1 MIDIHSHILPGLD
14 DGASTME
21 TALSMARIAAEDG
34 ITAMIATPHIFREK
48 IQETNLD
55 LIRPAVDKFKA
66 ALQKQNIPLDIFAGA
81 EVHISH
87 NLSRIIGE
95 HRQELVLNKGMYV
108 LVEFPSTHV
117 FAGVKDLFFDLMTES
132 LIPIIAHPERNR
144 VFRHNAHLLFEL
156 IEMGTL
162 VQVNQGSLFGLYG
175 ESAKE
180 AVRNFIEMKF
190 VHFAATDCHNPTASA
205 PRLSQAVQELTE
217 LAGEEATRALVED
230 NPRAVIEDKEIPYH
244 PQPQNPEQKKKS
256 LSIKLPFFS
265 KKGKKA

>member
-21 TALSMARIAAEDG
+21 TALAMARIAAEDG
-34 ITAMIATPHIFREK
+34 IKAMIATPHIFRDR

-87 NLSRIIGE
+87 NLFQIIGR

-156 IEMGTL
+156 IEMGAL
-162 VQVNQGSLFGLYG
+162 VQINQGSLFGLYG
-175 ESAKE
+175 ESAKD
-180 AVRNFIEMKF
+180 AVRNFIEMRF

-205 PRLSQAVQELTE
+205 PQLSQAVQELIT
-217 LAGEEATRALVED
+217 LAGEEASRALVED

-244 PQPQNPEQKKKS
+244 PRPQNPKQKKKS